1 MTRFAEPVIGLL
13 PSRTSEYTRLRLKT
27 TLRPFAQIMKIDAF
41 LTEQFFTEYE
51 FSSPYLL
58 AASDCETMSIGDLLA
73 MSGSS
78 LAQLGEIQLG
88 YTESQGNPQL
98 RKQIS
103 EMYLEA
109 SPDDIVVLTSPV
121 EGIYL
126 AMQTLLE
133 KEDEVVALRP
143 AYDALTNVAQ
153 HLCHQVL
160 PWNLVPGTESWT
172 LNFEELDSLVNE
184 KTKLIIVNFPHN
196 PTGYLPSPEEFERLV
211 AFVRDRGIWLFCDE
225 IYRGL
230 EWGHTIPS
238 AADLYE
244 KSIVLCGLSKT
255 YGLPGLRAGWVVI
268 RDETIRT
275 ELINWKH
282 YTTICPASPTEFL
295 ASQAIRVR
303 AALAERSKSII
314 EANLELCETF
324 FEKHHQLF
332 TWRRPQAGSVAFVEM
347 NQNQLVDSS
356 AEAFCHN
363 LARDK
368 GIVLLPGT
376 CLGYEDRFVRMGL
389 GRSGFQA
396 ALNALDQCLDQGY
409 TGA

>member
-1 MTRFAEPVIGLL
+1 
-13 PSRTSEYTRLRLKT
+13 
-27 TLRPFAQIMKIDAF
+27 MKIDAF

-160 PWNLVPGTESWT
+160 PWNLVPSTESWT

-230 EWGHTIPS
+230 EWGHHP
-238 AADLYE
+238 
-244 KSIVLCGLSKT
+244 
-255 YGLPGLRAGWVVI
+255 LR
-268 RDETIRT
+268 RR
-275 ELINWKH
+275 L
-282 YTTICPASPTEFL
+282 
-295 ASQAIRVR
+295 VR
-303 AALAERSKSII
+303 KIDCAL
-314 EANLELCETF
+314 
-324 FEKHHQLF
+324 
-332 TWRRPQAGSVAFVEM
+332 
-347 NQNQLVDSS
+347 
-356 AEAFCHN
+356 
-363 LARDK
+363 
-368 GIVLLPGT
+368 
-376 CLGYEDRFVRMGL
+376 RFI
-389 GRSGFQA
+389 
-396 ALNALDQCLDQGY
+396 
-409 TGA
+409 